1 MDSDQ
6 AIRRLLRDYAND
18 AVARVEHARRLIFDL
33 GRSVGGELDIL
44 KRGSLILT
52 RVPISLSPSHIHSYC
67 DPQNAY
73 HTELGVNPATIMPV
87 DILHDCE
94 LGVGKGLITHNIRIL
109 HTVGE
114 GAVNTFDARY
124 VQSII
129 LTMFHGFICFPTGSA
144 KFPPLAATQSEGLE
158 GVSLP

>member
-1 MDSDQ
+1 M
-6 AIRRLLRDYAND
+6 
-18 AVARVEHARRLIFDL
+18 EHARRLIFDL

-114 GAVNTFDARY
+114 GAVNTFDARCQGHSSPS
-124 VQSII
+124 V
-129 LTMFHGFICFPTGSA
+129 PSA
-144 KFPPLAATQSEGLE
+144 EVAIVGIANYPRKG
-158 GVSLP
+158 